1 VTNKQTILVWDVP
14 TRIFHWLLVICFAGA
29 WLTAESERLQM
40 IHYAFGYSA
49 CALVFFRLLWGVI
62 GTKYARFSQFIKNP
76 KEMVTHI
83 KSLLIGHQDISP
95 GHNPVG
101 GIVMFGLMLIILLIG
116 LSGYLSVKEI
126 FGDFMSEMHEVVSNL
141 ALGLVAI
148 HIVAAVIMSVLQKEN
163 LISAMVTG
171 KKQGLPE
178 QSIQFPQYLIGLLL
192 MLSWG
197 FCFYMIF
204 SGALPSLTQ

>member
-1 VTNKQTILVWDVP
+1 MTNKQTILVWDVP